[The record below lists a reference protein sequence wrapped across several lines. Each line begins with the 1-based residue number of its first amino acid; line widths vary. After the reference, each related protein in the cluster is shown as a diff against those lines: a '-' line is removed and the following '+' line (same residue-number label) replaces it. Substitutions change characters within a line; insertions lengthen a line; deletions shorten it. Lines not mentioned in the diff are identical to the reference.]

1 MIPIKKAAAVL
12 LSGAMLLS
20 AAPAVLAAETGR
32 LIGDADTSGEVNTID
47 ATAVQRYVAEMQTE
61 PFDTVAADV
70 NRDNAVDVID
80 VTIIQRYLAEYIPD
94 FDAWAPVVPKELTLS
109 DTELMLDI
117 GERFALTTSY
127 TEEDGAVGFVSN
139 DPNVAVADEN
149 GEITAVGAGTAV
161 VTATAS
167 NGMTAACTVTVW
179 NAPQKLGV
187 NLPTPSLGVGETCT
201 LHALYDGS
209 RVGFGATFVSDNPAV
224 LSVDPVTGELVAKSV
239 GYATVTVTSY
249 NGLTAKCYVS
259 VKNAPT
265 RVAFSN
271 KNVNMLTGESV
282 QFYLHTL
289 NRDEALFHASYTTDN
304 EAVVS
309 VTEGGMVTA
318 NSVGTATVT
327 ATAYNGMTASVQVNV
342 LASAGTVTKTTTSAV
357 GLRRDSTWKASNI
370 VILPKGTRV
379 TAFGTST
386 DGRWIKAQYGEHC
399 GWIYNKALGVTT
411 NCTTVT
417 VNTLPA
423 AADDLIFDCNLNTKN
438 IFDFVLHKLAY
449 RSINEQGLEEMAA
462 YALQYRRGACY
473 QRAALMCYLLDRIG
487 YDTIYV
493 SGTVTIYGNTHHKW
507 CLAKTA
513 NGWRHFDPTPVT
525 VTEYCNVTDKE
536 MSIFAWDHTKYPA
549 AQ

>member
-1 MIPIKKAAAVL
+1 MKKITAL
-12 LSGAMLLS
+12 LLVAL
-20 AAPAVLAAETGR
+20 LAAGSCITAFAAESGVPEAVT
-32 LIGDADTSGEVNTID
+32 IGDANSDGSITIED
-47 ATAVQRYVAEMQTE
+47 VTVIQQFAAKFVAETAI
-61 PFDTVAADV
+61 DTAAADV
-70 NRDNAVDVID
+70 NRDKTVNID
-80 VTIIQRYLAEYIPD
+80 DATIIQRYLAAFIAD
-94 FDAWAPVVPKELTLS
+94 FDEWKPAEPVAPLTLEPS
-109 DTELMLDI
+109 T
-117 GERFALTTSY
+117 LTLEPEKSAKLNASAAAT
-127 TEEDGAVGFVSN
+127 FVSG
-139 DPNVAVADEN
+139 DTNVAVVDADGNVTAVNLGETVITATDEN
-149 GEITAVGAGTAV
+149 GQ
-161 VTATAS
+161 TAS
-167 NGMTAACTVTVW
+167 SRVSVRITPPAKLTVSQPLL
-179 NAPQKLGV
+179 A
-187 NLPTPSLGVGETCT
+187 LGVGEGYR
-201 LHALYDGS
+201 LKAIYDGN
-209 RVGFGATFVSDNPAV
+209 RTGYGASFSIDNP
-224 LSVDPVTGELVAKSV
+224 SVASINAATGAITAKAV
-239 GYATVTVTSY
+239 GYAVVTVKSV
-249 NGLTAKCYVS
+249 NGLTAKCWLT
-259 VKNAPT
+259 VKKAPT
-265 RVAFSN
+265 AVTFSN
-271 KNVNMLTGESV
+271 SRVNMIAGESV
-282 QFYLHTL
+282 QFYLRTV
-289 NRDEALFHASYTTDN
+289 NWDEALYSAHYESTN
-304 EAVVS
+304 PEVVS
-309 VTEGGMVTA
+309 VTSSGKVTA
-318 NSVGTATVT
+318 VKPGTATVT
-327 ATAYNGMTASVQVNV
+327 ATAYNGKKASTVVTV
-342 LASAGTVTKTTTSAV
+342 LASAGSTVKTTTAAV
-357 GLRRDSTWKASNI
+357 ALRSDASWKGSNI
-370 VILPKGTRV
+370 VILPKGTQV

-549 AQ
+549 AN

>member
-1 MIPIKKAAAVL
+1 MKKITAL
-12 LSGAMLLS
+12 LLVAL
-20 AAPAVLAAETGR
+20 LAAGSCITAFAAESGVPEAVT
-32 LIGDADTSGEVNTID
+32 IGDANSDGSITIED
-47 ATAVQRYVAEMQTE
+47 VTVIQQFAAKFVAETAI
-61 PFDTVAADV
+61 DTAAADV
-70 NRDNAVDVID
+70 NRDKTVNID
-80 VTIIQRYLAEYIPD
+80 DATIIQRYLAAFIAD
-94 FDAWAPVVPKELTLS
+94 FDEWKPAEPVAPLTLEPS
-109 DTELMLDI
+109 T
-117 GERFALTTSY
+117 LTLEPEKSAKLNASAAAT
-127 TEEDGAVGFVSN
+127 FVSG
-139 DPNVAVADEN
+139 DTNVAVVDADGNVTAVNLGETVITATDEN
-149 GEITAVGAGTAV
+149 GQ
-161 VTATAS
+161 TAS
-167 NGMTAACTVTVW
+167 STVSVRITPPAKLTVSQPLL
-179 NAPQKLGV
+179 A
-187 NLPTPSLGVGETCT
+187 LGVGEGYQ
-201 LHALYDGS
+201 LKAIYDGN
-209 RVGFGATFVSDNPAV
+209 RTGYGASFSIDNP
-224 LSVDPVTGELVAKSV
+224 SVASINAATGAITAKAV
-239 GYATVTVTSY
+239 GYAVVTVKSV
-249 NGLTAKCYVS
+249 NGLTAKCWLT
-259 VKNAPT
+259 VKKAPT
-265 RVAFSN
+265 AVTFSN
-271 KNVNMLTGESV
+271 SRVNMIAGESV
-282 QFYLHTL
+282 QFYLRTV
-289 NRDEALFHASYTTDN
+289 NRDEALYSAHYESTN
-304 EAVVS
+304 PEVVS
-309 VTEGGMVTA
+309 VTSSGKVTA
-318 NSVGTATVT
+318 VKPGTATIT
-327 ATAYNGMTASVQVNV
+327 ATAYNGKKASTVVTV
-342 LASAGTVTKTTTSAV
+342 LASAGSTVKTTTAAV

-370 VILPKGTRV
+370 VILPKGTQV

-438 IFDFVLHKLAY
+438 IFDFVLYKLAY

-549 AQ
+549 AN

>member
-1 MIPIKKAAAVL
+1 MKKITAL
-12 LSGAMLLS
+12 L
-20 AAPAVLAAETGR
+20 LAALLAAGSCITAFAAESGVPEAVT
-32 LIGDADTSGEVNTID
+32 IGDANSDGSITIED
-47 ATAVQRYVAEMQTE
+47 VTVIQQFAAKFVAETAI
-61 PFDTVAADV
+61 DTAAADV
-70 NRDNAVDVID
+70 NRDKTVNID
-80 VTIIQRYLAEYIPD
+80 DATIIQRYLAAFIAD
-94 FDAWAPVVPKELTLS
+94 FDEWKPAEPVAPLTLEPS
-109 DTELMLDI
+109 T
-117 GERFALTTSY
+117 LTLEPEKSAKLNASAAAT
-127 TEEDGAVGFVSN
+127 FVSG
-139 DPNVAVADEN
+139 DTNVAVVDADGNVTAVNLGETVITATDEN
-149 GEITAVGAGTAV
+149 GQ
-161 VTATAS
+161 TAS
-167 NGMTAACTVTVW
+167 STVSVRITPPAKLTVSQPLL
-179 NAPQKLGV
+179 A
-187 NLPTPSLGVGETCT
+187 LGVGEGYR
-201 LHALYDGS
+201 LKAIYDGN
-209 RVGFGATFVSDNPAV
+209 RTGYGASFSIDNP
-224 LSVDPVTGELVAKSV
+224 SVASINAATGAITAKAV
-239 GYATVTVTSY
+239 GYAVVTVKSV
-249 NGLTAKCYVS
+249 NGLTAKCWLT
-259 VKNAPT
+259 VKKAPT
-265 RVAFSN
+265 AVTFSN
-271 KNVNMLTGESV
+271 SRVNMIAGESV
-282 QFYLHTL
+282 QFYLRTV
-289 NRDEALFHASYTTDN
+289 NRDEALYSAHYESTN
-304 EAVVS
+304 PEVVS
-309 VTEGGMVTA
+309 VTSSGKVTA
-318 NSVGTATVT
+318 VKPGTATIT
-327 ATAYNGMTASVQVNV
+327 ATAYNGKKASTVVTV
-342 LASAGTVTKTTTSAV
+342 LASAGSTVKTTTAAV
-357 GLRRDSTWKASNI
+357 ALRSDASWKGSNI
-370 VILPKGTRV
+370 VILPKGTQV

-549 AQ
+549 AN

>member
-1 MIPIKKAAAVL
+1 MKKIMAL
-12 LSGAMLLS
+12 L
-20 AAPAVLAAETGR
+20 LAALLAAGSCITAFAAESGVPEAVT
-32 LIGDADTSGEVNTID
+32 IGDANSDGSITIED
-47 ATAVQRYVAEMQTE
+47 VTVIQQFAAKFVAETAI
-61 PFDTVAADV
+61 DTAAADV
-70 NRDNAVDVID
+70 NRDKTVNID
-80 VTIIQRYLAEYIPD
+80 DATIIQRYLAAFIAD
-94 FDAWAPVVPKELTLS
+94 FDEWKPAEPVAPLTLEPS
-109 DTELMLDI
+109 T
-117 GERFALTTSY
+117 LTLEPEKSAKLNASAAAT
-127 TEEDGAVGFVSN
+127 FVSG
-139 DPNVAVADEN
+139 DTNVAVVDADGNVTAVNLGETVITATDEN
-149 GEITAVGAGTAV
+149 GQ
-161 VTATAS
+161 TAS
-167 NGMTAACTVTVW
+167 STVSVRITPPAKLTVSQPLL
-179 NAPQKLGV
+179 A
-187 NLPTPSLGVGETCT
+187 LGVGEGYR
-201 LHALYDGS
+201 LKAIYDGN
-209 RVGFGATFVSDNPAV
+209 RTGYGASFSIDNP
-224 LSVDPVTGELVAKSV
+224 SVASINAATGAITAKAV
-239 GYATVTVTSY
+239 GYAVVTVKSV
-249 NGLTAKCYVS
+249 NGLTAKCWLTVR
-259 VKNAPT
+259 KAPT
-265 RVAFSN
+265 AVTFSN
-271 KNVNMLTGESV
+271 SRVNMIAGESV
-282 QFYLHTL
+282 QFYLRTVKW
-289 NRDEALFHASYTTDN
+289 DEALYSAHYESTN
-304 EAVVS
+304 PEVVS
-309 VTEGGMVTA
+309 VTSSGKVTA
-318 NSVGTATVT
+318 VKPGTATIT
-327 ATAYNGMTASVQVNV
+327 ATAYNGKKASTVVTV
-342 LASAGTVTKTTTSAV
+342 LASAGSTVKTTTAAV

-370 VILPKGTRV
+370 VILPKGTQV

-438 IFDFVLHKLAY
+438 IFDFVLYKLAY

-549 AQ
+549 AN

>member
-1 MIPIKKAAAVL
+1 MKKIMAL
-12 LSGAMLLS
+12 LLVAL
-20 AAPAVLAAETGR
+20 LAAGSCITAFAAESGVPEAVT
-32 LIGDADTSGEVNTID
+32 IGDANSDGSITIED
-47 ATAVQRYVAEMQTE
+47 VTVIQQFAAKFVAETAI
-61 PFDTVAADV
+61 DTAAADV
-70 NRDNAVDVID
+70 NRDKTVNID
-80 VTIIQRYLAEYIPD
+80 DATIIQRYLAAFIAD
-94 FDAWAPVVPKELTLS
+94 FDEWKPAEPVAPLTLEPS
-109 DTELMLDI
+109 T
-117 GERFALTTSY
+117 LTLEPEKSAKLNASAAAT
-127 TEEDGAVGFVSN
+127 FVSG
-139 DPNVAVADEN
+139 DTNVAVVDADGNVTAVNLGETVITATDEN
-149 GEITAVGAGTAV
+149 GQ
-161 VTATAS
+161 TAS
-167 NGMTAACTVTVW
+167 STVSVRITPPAKLTVSQPLL
-179 NAPQKLGV
+179 A
-187 NLPTPSLGVGETCT
+187 LGVGEGYR
-201 LHALYDGS
+201 LKAIYDGN
-209 RVGFGATFVSDNPAV
+209 RTGYGASFSIDNP
-224 LSVDPVTGELVAKSV
+224 SVASINAATGAITAKAV
-239 GYATVTVTSY
+239 GYAVVTVKSV
-249 NGLTAKCYVS
+249 NGLTAKCWLT
-259 VKNAPT
+259 VKKAPT
-265 RVAFSN
+265 AVTFSN
-271 KNVNMLTGESV
+271 SRVNMIAGESV
-282 QFYLHTL
+282 QFYLRTVKW
-289 NRDEALFHASYTTDN
+289 DEALYSAHYESTN
-304 EAVVS
+304 PEVVS
-309 VTEGGMVTA
+309 VTSSGKVTA
-318 NSVGTATVT
+318 VKPGTATVT
-327 ATAYNGMTASVQVNV
+327 ATAYNGKKASTAVTV
-342 LASAGTVTKTTTSAV
+342 LASAGSTVKTTTAAV

-370 VILPKGTRV
+370 VILPKGTQV

-438 IFDFVLHKLAY
+438 IFDFVLYKLAY

-549 AQ
+549 AN

>member
-1 MIPIKKAAAVL
+1 MKKIMAL
-12 LSGAMLLS
+12 LLVAL
-20 AAPAVLAAETGR
+20 LAAGSCITAFAAESGVPEAVT
-32 LIGDADTSGEVNTID
+32 IGDANSDGSITIED
-47 ATAVQRYVAEMQTE
+47 VTVIQQFAAKFVAETAI
-61 PFDTVAADV
+61 DTAAADV
-70 NRDNAVDVID
+70 NRDKTVNID
-80 VTIIQRYLAEYIPD
+80 DATIIQRYLAAFIAD
-94 FDAWAPVVPKELTLS
+94 FDEWKPAEPVAPLTLEPS
-109 DTELMLDI
+109 T
-117 GERFALTTSY
+117 LTLEPEKSAKLNASAAAT
-127 TEEDGAVGFVSN
+127 FVSG
-139 DPNVAVADEN
+139 DTNVAVVDADGNVTAVNLGETVITATDEN
-149 GEITAVGAGTAV
+149 GQ
-161 VTATAS
+161 TAS
-167 NGMTAACTVTVW
+167 STVSVRITPPAKLTVSQPLL
-179 NAPQKLGV
+179 A
-187 NLPTPSLGVGETCT
+187 LGVGEGYR
-201 LHALYDGS
+201 LKAIYDGN
-209 RVGFGATFVSDNPAV
+209 RTGYGASFSIDNP
-224 LSVDPVTGELVAKSV
+224 SVASINAATGAITAKAV
-239 GYATVTVTSY
+239 GYAVVTVKSV
-249 NGLTAKCYVS
+249 NGLTAKCWLT
-259 VKNAPT
+259 VKKAPT
-265 RVAFSN
+265 AVTFSN
-271 KNVNMLTGESV
+271 SRVNMIAGESV
-282 QFYLHTL
+282 QFYLRTVKW
-289 NRDEALFHASYTTDN
+289 DEALYSAHYESTN
-304 EAVVS
+304 PEVVS
-309 VTEGGMVTA
+309 VTSSGKVTA
-318 NSVGTATVT
+318 VKPGTATIT
-327 ATAYNGMTASVQVNV
+327 ATAYNGKKASTVVTV
-342 LASAGTVTKTTTSAV
+342 LASAGSTVKTTTAAV
-357 GLRRDSTWKASNI
+357 ALRSDASWKGSNI
-370 VILPKGTRV
+370 VILPKGTQV

-549 AQ
+549 AN